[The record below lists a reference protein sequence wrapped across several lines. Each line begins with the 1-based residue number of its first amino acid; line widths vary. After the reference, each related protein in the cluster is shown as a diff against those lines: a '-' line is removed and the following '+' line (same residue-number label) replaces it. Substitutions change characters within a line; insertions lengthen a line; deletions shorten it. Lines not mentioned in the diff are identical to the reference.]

1 MPQEISKEIQKISKS
16 KSKSSSAGGAAAESK
31 VRVGIDVGG
40 TFTHAV
46 ALDAESLHMLEK
58 VKVHTTHTAKEGV
71 AKGIIDALQLL
82 LKKAQIEP
90 ERVAFIAHSTTQA
103 TNALLEGDV
112 ATVGVIGMGSGINSF
127 MANISTQVGKIEL
140 APGKF
145 LKTIHRFIDTT
156 QTPKDEVISAV
167 LDDLVKAGA
176 GAIAASEAFS
186 VDNADNEQRVVELAR
201 SKGILATCG
210 SEVSQLYGLKVR
222 TRTAVINAS
231 MLPRMLESANMTEK
245 SVREAGIKAPL
256 MIMRSDG
263 GVMDISAM
271 RERPILT
278 MLSGP
283 AAGVAAAMMYL
294 HISDGIFLEVGGTST
309 DISAIVNG
317 KARIKSGEIGGHRI
331 YTNTLDVRT
340 VGVAGGSMPRV
351 KAGTP
356 GEIVDVGPRSA
367 HIAGLKYVAF
377 LDQPKELKP
386 KLIQPFEGDPKDY
399 LELVEGNDSEKEKV
413 ETNPSR
419 FTLTPT
425 CASNYLGLVGDDDCA
440 KGNNAAISA
449 AFDSFGKELKSDPKK
464 LAEDMLTLAAAKA
477 ESVVLALIKDN
488 KLDPTMVTLV
498 GGGGGAAA
506 IVPFLAKKMN
516 LSHKLS
522 QHSDVVSAI
531 GVALALIRETVERQ
545 VVNPTN
551 DDILRLRDEAQ
562 TAVLKMGADPS
573 SIEIHVEIDSRANV
587 IRATAV
593 GATSVTD
600 TDKLKTDLNDEEKL
614 QLAAESM
621 HAQLSTVSLKA
632 GTDHFSVYGGKAT
645 ASKFFG
651 LLQSEINPIRVID
664 RSGNIRLQVRDGDC
678 LVSTPSESGRAIN
691 QLVEAHSQW
700 GDAGKVIPSI
710 FLLAGPKLVDLSG
723 LMDASQVT
731 TLSAPEVEKLPADAK
746 VIAIAS
752 IDR

>member
-1 MPQEISKEIQKISKS
+1 MTQEPKS
-16 KSKSSSAGGAAAESK
+16 KAKSTAKAKSK

-46 ALDAESLHMLEK
+46 ALDSESLEMIEK

-82 LKKAQIEP
+82 LEKASIEP

-112 ATVGVIGMGSGINSF
+112 ATVGVIGMGGGLNAF
-127 MANISTQVGKIEL
+127 MSNLSTQVGKIEL

-145 LKTIHRFIDTT
+145 LKTFHRFIDTT
-156 QTPKDEVISAV
+156 HSPKDEVLSAAI
-167 LDDLVKAGA
+167 DELVKDGA
-176 GAIAASEAFS
+176 VAIAASEAFA
-186 VDNADNEQRVVELAR
+186 VDNADNEKRVVELAR

-231 MLPRMLESANMTEK
+231 MLPRMLDSANMTEK

-263 GVMDISAM
+263 GVMDIAAM

-331 YTNTLDVRT
+331 YTNTLDIRT
-340 VGVAGGSMPRV
+340 VGVAGGSMPRI
-351 KAGTP
+351 KTGSP
-356 GEIVDVGPRSA
+356 GEIIDVGPRSA

-377 LDQPKELKP
+377 ASEAMDLKSE
-386 KLIQPFEGDPKDY
+386 LIQPFEGDPKDY
-399 LELVEGNDSEKEKV
+399 LALAGSATTTGEEK
-413 ETNPSR
+413 PSTR
-419 FTLTPT
+419 YTLTPT
-425 CASNYLGLVGDDDCA
+425 CASNFLGLVADDDSA
-440 KGNNAAISA
+440 KGNSEAISA
-449 AFDSFGKELKSDPKK
+449 AFDGLSKELKTEPQK
-464 LAEDMLTLAAAKA
+464 LANDMLTLATAKV

-488 KLDPTMVTLV
+488 KLDPSMVTLV

-506 IVPFLAKKMN
+506 IVPFLAEKMKLN
-516 LSHKLS
+516 HKLS

-551 DDILRLRDEAQ
+551 DDILKLRDEAQ
-562 TAVLKMGADPS
+562 TAVLKMGADPA
-573 SIEIHVEIDSRANV
+573 SIEIHIEIDSRANI
-587 IRATAV
+587 IRATAC

-600 TDKLKTDLNDEEKL
+600 TDKLKKDLSDEEKVN
-614 QLAAESM
+614 LAAESM
-621 HAQLSTVSLKA
+621 HAPPTDVSLKA
-632 GTDHFSVYGGKAT
+632 GTDHFSVYGGKVMAK
-645 ASKFFG
+645 KFFG
-651 LLQSEINPIRVID
+651 LLQNEINPIRVID
-664 RSGNIRLQVRDGDC
+664 RSGNIRLQIRDGDC

-746 VIAIAS
+746 VVAIAS

>member
-1 MPQEISKEIQKISKS
+1 MTQESRPDPKLKS
-16 KSKSSSAGGAAAESK
+16 KASANAKSK

-46 ALDAESLHMLEK
+46 ALDAESLEMIEK
-58 VKVHTTHTAKEGV
+58 VKVHTTHTAREGV

-82 LKKAQIEP
+82 LAKASIEP
-90 ERVAFIAHSTTQA
+90 ARVAFIAHSTTQA

-112 ATVGVIGMGSGINSF
+112 AAVGIIGMGGGLNSF
-127 MANISTQVGKIEL
+127 MANLSTQVGKIEL

-145 LKTIHRFIDTT
+145 LKTFHRFVDTT
-156 QTPKDEVISAV
+156 QAPKDEVLVTAIDELIKQGAV
-167 LDDLVKAGA
+167 
-176 GAIAASEAFS
+176 AIAASEAFS
-186 VDNADNEQRVVELAR
+186 VDNSDNEKRVVELAR

-263 GVMDISAM
+263 GVMDIAAM

-283 AAGVAAAMMYL
+283 AAGVAAAMMFL

-340 VGVAGGSMPRV
+340 VGVAGGSMPRIRT
-351 KAGTP
+351 GSP
-356 GEIVDVGPRSA
+356 GDVIDVGPRSA
-367 HIAGLKYVAF
+367 HIAGLRYVSFASG
-377 LDQPKELKP
+377 PMSLKSE
-386 KLIQPFEGDPKDY
+386 LIQPFDGDPKDY
-399 LELVEGNDSEKEKV
+399 LALIDSEIEPGEEKP
-413 ETNPSR
+413 EHTTR
-419 FTLTPT
+419 YTLTPT
-425 CASNYLGLVGDDDCA
+425 CASNYLRLVSDEDCA
-440 KGNNAAISA
+440 KGNNEAISF
-449 AFDSFGKELKSDPKK
+449 AFDSLSKELNTEPKK
-464 LAEDMLTLAAAKA
+464 LANDMLTLATSKA
-477 ESVVLALIKDN
+477 ENVILALIKDN
-488 KLDPTMVTLV
+488 KLDRSMVTLV

-506 IVPFLAKKMN
+506 IVPFLAEKMK
-516 LSHKLS
+516 LRHKLS

-551 DDILRLRDEAQ
+551 DDILKLRDEAQ
-562 TAVLKMGADPS
+562 TAVLKMGADPA
-573 SIEIHVEIDSRANV
+573 SIEIHVEIDSRANIV
-587 IRATAV
+587 RATAC

-600 TDKLKTDLNDEEKL
+600 TDKLKKDLSDEDKL
-614 QLAAESM
+614 HLAAESM
-621 HAQLSTVSLKA
+621 HAQSSAVSLKA
-632 GTDHFSVYGGKAT
+632 GTDHFSVYGGKVM

-651 LLQSEINPIRVID
+651 MLQSELNPIRVID
-664 RSGNIRLQVRDGDC
+664 RSGNIRLQVKDGDC
-678 LVSTPSESGRAIN
+678 LVTTPSESGRAIN
-691 QLVEAHSQW
+691 QLVEMHSQW

-710 FLLAGPKLVDLSG
+710 FLLSGPKLVDLSG

-746 VIAIAS
+746 VVAIAS

>member
-1 MPQEISKEIQKISKS
+1 MKDKPKGNET
-16 KSKSSSAGGAAAESK
+16 SK

-46 ALDAESLHMLEK
+46 VLDAETLEMIEK

-82 LKKAQIEP
+82 LDKANIEP
-90 ERVAFIAHSTTQA
+90 SRVSFIAHSTTQA

-112 ATVGVIGMGSGINSF
+112 ATVGIVGMGSGINAF
-127 MANISTQVGKIEL
+127 MANLSTQVGKIEL

-145 LKTIHRFIDTT
+145 LKTFHRFIDTS
-156 QTPKDEVISAV
+156 QPLKDESVNAV
-167 LDDLVKAGA
+167 LDDLVKQGV
-176 GAIAASEAFS
+176 GAIAASEAFA
-186 VDNADNEQRVVELAR
+186 VDNASNEKRVVELAR

-231 MLPRMLESANMTEK
+231 MLPRMLESANMTES

-340 VGVAGGSMPRV
+340 VGVAGGSMPRI
-351 KAGTP
+351 KNGQP
-356 GEIVDVGPRSA
+356 GDVIDVGPRSA

-377 LDQPKELKP
+377 SDRPLHLKSR
-386 KLIQPFEGDPKDY
+386 LIQPFEGDPKDY
-399 LELVEGNDSEKEKV
+399 LELSDPQIESGSAD
-413 ETNPSR
+413 NPKPPR
-419 FTLTPT
+419 YTLTPT
-425 CASNYLGLVGDDDCA
+425 CASNYLGLVADDDCA
-440 KGNNAAISA
+440 KGNSEAVSA
-449 AFDSFGKELKSDPKK
+449 AFESLAKELSGDPKK
-464 LAEDMLTLAAAKA
+464 IANDMLALATAKA
-477 ESVVLALIKDN
+477 EAVVLALMKDN
-488 KLDPTMVTLV
+488 KLDPSMVSLV

-516 LSHKLS
+516 LPHRLS

-562 TAVLKMGADPS
+562 TAVLKMGADPA
-573 SIEIHVEIDSRANV
+573 SIEIHVEIDSRANI
-587 IRATAV
+587 IRATAC

-600 TDKLKTDLNDEEKL
+600 TDKLKKDLSDEEKL

-621 HAQLSTVSLKA
+621 HAQPASVSLKA
-632 GTDHFSVYGGKAT
+632 GTDHFSVYGGKANI
-645 ASKFFG
+645 SKFFG
-651 LLQSEINPIRVID
+651 LMQTEINPIRVID

-678 LVSTPSESGRAIN
+678 MVTTPSESGRAIN

-746 VIAIAS
+746 VVTIAS

>member
-1 MPQEISKEIQKISKS
+1 MTQEPKPEPKS
-16 KSKSSSAGGAAAESK
+16 KTKVSATAKSK

-46 ALDAESLHMLEK
+46 ALDAESLEMIEK

-82 LKKAQIEP
+82 LGKASIEP
-90 ERVAFIAHSTTQA
+90 ARVAFIAHSTTQA

-112 ATVGVIGMGSGINSF
+112 ATVGIIGMGGGLNSF
-127 MANISTQVGKIEL
+127 MSNISTQVGKIEL

-145 LKTIHRFIDTT
+145 LKTFHRFIDTT
-156 QTPKDEVISAV
+156 QAPKDEVLVAAI
-167 LDDLVKAGA
+167 DELVKEGA
-176 GAIAASEAFS
+176 IAIAASEAFS
-186 VDNADNEQRVVELAR
+186 VDNSDHEKRVVELAR

-263 GVMDISAM
+263 GVMDIAAM

-340 VGVAGGSMPRV
+340 VGVAGGSMPRI
-351 KAGTP
+351 KTGSP
-356 GEIVDVGPRSA
+356 GDVIDVGPRSA

-377 LDQPKELKP
+377 ASGAMNLKSE
-386 KLIQPFEGDPKDY
+386 LIQPFEGDPKDY
-399 LELVEGNDSEKEKV
+399 LALVDSDTKPGEEKRESH
-413 ETNPSR
+413 TR
-419 FTLTPT
+419 YTLTPT
-425 CASNYLGLVGDDDCA
+425 CASNYLGLVSDDDCA
-440 KGNNAAISA
+440 KGNNEAISA
-449 AFDSFGKELKSDPKK
+449 AFDSLSKELKTEPKK
-464 LAEDMLTLAAAKA
+464 LVNDMLTLATSKA
-477 ESVVLALIKDN
+477 ENVVLALIKDN
-488 KLDPTMVTLV
+488 KLDRSMVTLV

-506 IVPFLAKKMN
+506 IVPFLAEKMKLN
-516 LSHKLS
+516 HKLS

-551 DDILRLRDEAQ
+551 DDILKLRDEAQ
-562 TAVLKMGADPS
+562 TAVIKMGADPA
-573 SIEIHVEIDSRANV
+573 SIEIHIEIDSRANI
-587 IRATAV
+587 IRATAC

-600 TDKLKTDLNDEEKL
+600 TDKLKKDLSDEDKL
-614 QLAAESM
+614 NLAAESM
-621 HAQLSTVSLKA
+621 HTQAADVSLKA
-632 GTDHFSVYGGKAT
+632 GTDHFSVYSGKVMAK
-645 ASKFFG
+645 KFLG

-746 VIAIAS
+746 VVAIAS

>member
-1 MPQEISKEIQKISKS
+1 MTQKPERKS
-16 KSKSSSAGGAAAESK
+16 HSK

-46 ALDAESLHMLEK
+46 VLDAETLEMIEK

-82 LKKAQIEP
+82 LDKAKIEP
-90 ERVAFIAHSTTQA
+90 ERVTFIAHSTTQA

-112 ATVGVIGMGSGINSF
+112 ATVGIVGMGSGVNAF
-127 MANISTQVGKIEL
+127 MANLSTQVGKIEL

-145 LKTIHRFIDTT
+145 LKTHHRFIDTS
-156 QTPKDEVISAV
+156 QPLKDEAVMAV
-167 LDDLVKAGA
+167 LDDLVKQGA
-176 GAIAASEAFS
+176 GAIAASEAFA
-186 VDNADNEQRVVELAR
+186 VDNGDNEQKVVELAR

-231 MLPRMLESANMTEK
+231 MLPRMLESANMTES
-245 SVREAGIKAPL
+245 SVRGAGIKAPL

-317 KARIKSGEIGGHRI
+317 KARIKPGEIGGHRI

-340 VGVAGGSMPRV
+340 VGVAGGSMPRI
-351 KAGTP
+351 KSGNP
-356 GEIVDVGPRSA
+356 GEVIDIGPRSA

-377 LDQPKELKP
+377 ADKPMSLKS

-399 LELVEGNDSEKEKV
+399 LELSESEGSD
-413 ETNPSR
+413 ETQAR
-419 FTLTPT
+419 YTLTPT
-425 CASNYLGLVGDDDCA
+425 CASNYLGLVPDDDCA
-440 KGNNAAISA
+440 KGNNKAISA
-449 AFDSFGKELKSDPKK
+449 AFESLGKELSTDSKK
-464 LAEDMLTLAAAKA
+464 IATDMLTLAAAKNEA
-477 ESVVLALIKDN
+477 VVQALMKDN
-488 KLDPTMVTLV
+488 KLDQSMVTLV

-516 LSHKLS
+516 LPHKLS

-562 TAVLKMGADPS
+562 TAVLKMGADPA
-573 SIEIHVEIDSRANV
+573 SIEIHVEIDSRANI

-600 TDKLKTDLNDEEKL
+600 TDKLKQDLTDDEKL

-621 HAQLSTVSLKA
+621 HAQVSTVTMKA
-632 GTDHFSVYGGKAT
+632 GTDHFSVYSGKAT
-645 ASKFFG
+645 AKKFFG
-651 LLQSEINPIRVID
+651 LLQSEINPIRVVD
-664 RSGNIRLQVRDGDC
+664 RSGNIRLQIRDGDC
-678 LVSTPSESGRAIN
+678 LVSSPSESGRAIN

-746 VIAIAS
+746 VVAIAS

>member
-1 MPQEISKEIQKISKS
+1 MKQKPNTS
-16 KSKSSSAGGAAAESK
+16 SK

-46 ALDAESLHMLEK
+46 VLDAETLEMIEK

-71 AKGIIDALQLL
+71 AKGIIDALQMLL
-82 LKKAQIEP
+82 DKAKIEP
-90 ERVAFIAHSTTQA
+90 ERVSFIAHSTTQA

-112 ATVGVIGMGSGINSF
+112 ATVGIVGMGSGINAF
-127 MANISTQVGKIEL
+127 MANLSTQVGKIEL

-145 LKTIHRFIDTT
+145 LKTFHRFIDTS
-156 QTPKDEVISAV
+156 QPLKDEAVNAV
-167 LDDLVKAGA
+167 LDDLLKQGA
-176 GAIAASEAFS
+176 VAIAASEAFA
-186 VDNADNEQRVVELAR
+186 VDNANNEQKVVKLAR
-201 SKGILATCG
+201 KKGILATCG

-231 MLPRMLESANMTEK
+231 MLPRMLESANMTES

-317 KARIKSGEIGGHRI
+317 KARIKPGEIGGHRI

-340 VGVAGGSMPRV
+340 VGVAGGSMPRI
-351 KAGTP
+351 KNGSP
-356 GEIVDVGPRSA
+356 GEVIDVGPRSA

-377 LDQPKELKP
+377 TDKPMTLKSR
-386 KLIQPFEGDPKDY
+386 LIQPFEGDPKDY
-399 LELVEGNDSEKEKV
+399 LELADPESSATTGAQSKNGENENSESKNDAEKLPKY
-413 ETNPSR
+413 
-419 FTLTPT
+419 TLTPT
-425 CASNYLGLVGDDDCA
+425 CASNYLGLVADDDCA
-440 KGNNAAISA
+440 KGNNESISV
-449 AFDSFGKELKSDPKK
+449 AFENLAKELSTEPKK
-464 LAEDMLTLAAAKA
+464 LANDMLTLATAKV
-477 ESVVLALIKDN
+477 ETVVQALMKDN

-506 IVPFLAKKMN
+506 IVPFLGKKMH
-516 LSHKLS
+516 LPHKLS

-545 VVNPTN
+545 VVNPSN

-562 TAVLKMGADPS
+562 TAVLKMGADPA
-573 SIEIHVEIDSRANV
+573 SIEIHVEIDSRANI
-587 IRATAV
+587 IRATAC

-600 TDKLKTDLNDEEKL
+600 TDKLKKDLTDEEKL

-621 HAQLSTVSLKA
+621 HAQPAAVSLKA

-645 ASKFFG
+645 SKKFLG
-651 LLQSEINPIRVID
+651 LIQSEINPIRVID

-746 VIAIAS
+746 VVAIAS

>member
-1 MPQEISKEIQKISKS
+1 MIGDLMTKKS
-16 KSKSSSAGGAAAESK
+16 PTTEKNADKTSQAK

-46 ALDAESLHMLEK
+46 VLNAETLEMIEK

-82 LKKAQIEP
+82 LQKANIEP
-90 ERVAFIAHSTTQA
+90 ERVSFIAHSTTQA

-112 ATVGVIGMGSGINSF
+112 ATVGIVGMGGGLNAF

-145 LKTIHRFIDTT
+145 LKTFHKFVDTT
-156 QTPKDEVISAV
+156 KPPKDETLNAAI
-167 LDDLVKAGA
+167 DELVKAGA
-176 GAIAASEAFS
+176 VAIAASEAFA
-186 VDNADNEQRVVELAR
+186 VDDANNEKRVVELAR
-201 SKGILATCG
+201 AKGLLATCG

-231 MLPRMLESANMTEK
+231 MLPRMLDSANMTEA

-317 KARIKSGEIGGHRI
+317 KARIRSGEIGGHRI
-331 YTNTLDVRT
+331 YTNTLDIRT
-340 VGVAGGSMPRV
+340 VGVAGGSMARI
-351 KAGTP
+351 KSGAP
-356 GEIVDVGPRSA
+356 GEVVDVGPRSA

-377 LDQPKELKP
+377 SKDARKLKT

-399 LELVEGNDSEKEKV
+399 LELVTEDTYAGSDTSPNSD
-413 ETNPSR
+413 TNADR
-419 FTLTPT
+419 YTLTPT
-425 CASNYLGLVGDDDCA
+425 CASNFLGLVGDDDCA
-440 KGNNAAISA
+440 KGNAEPLKT
-449 AFDSFGKELKSDPKK
+449 AFEDLASELKMDSKK
-464 LAEDMLTLAAAKA
+464 LAADILTLATAKV
-477 ESVVLALIKDN
+477 EKVVLSLMKDN
-488 KLDPTMVTLV
+488 KLDAEMVTLV

-506 IVPFLAKKMN
+506 IVPFLADKMKLN
-516 LSHKLS
+516 HKLS

-562 TAVLKMGADPS
+562 TAVLKMGADPA
-573 SIEIHVEIDSRANV
+573 SIEIHVEIDSRANI
-587 IRATAV
+587 IRATAC

-600 TDKLKTDLNDEEKL
+600 TDKLKQDLNDEEKL

-621 HAQLSTVSLKA
+621 HSSAENVSLKA
-632 GTDHFSVYGGKAT
+632 GTDHFSVYGGKTVAN
-645 ASKFFG
+645 KFFG
-651 LLQSEINPIRVID
+651 LVKSELNPIRVID
-664 RSGNIRLQVRDGDC
+664 RSGNIRLQIKDGDC
-678 LVSTPSESGRAIN
+678 LASTPSESGRAIN
-691 QLVEAHSQW
+691 KLVEAHSQW

-723 LMDASQVT
+723 LMDASQVV
-731 TLSAPEVEKLPADAK
+731 TLSAPEVEKLPADAR
-746 VIAIAS
+746 VVAIAS
-752 IDR
+752 IDK

>member
-1 MPQEISKEIQKISKS
+1 MLGSLLQIRSSQLTADTAMTKESKTKAK
-16 KSKSSSAGGAAAESK
+16 AAAEKNK

-46 ALDAESLHMLEK
+46 ALDAESLEMIEK

-71 AKGIIDALQLL
+71 AKGIIDALQMLL
-82 LKKAQIEP
+82 EKASIEP

-112 ATVGVIGMGSGINSF
+112 ATVGIIGMGGGINSF
-127 MANISTQVGKIEL
+127 MANLSTQVGKIEL

-145 LKTIHRFIDTT
+145 LKTIHKFVDTT
-156 QTPKDEVISAV
+156 HAPKDELLNSV
-167 LDDLVKAGA
+167 LDELVKAGA

-186 VDNADNEQRVVELAR
+186 VDNGDNEKRVVALAKE
-201 SKGILATCG
+201 KGILATCG

-231 MLPRMLESANMTEK
+231 MLPRMLDSANMTEK
-245 SVREAGIKAPL
+245 SVREAGIHAPL

-263 GVMDISAM
+263 GVMDIAAM

-317 KARIKSGEIGGHRI
+317 KARIKPGEIGGHRI

-340 VGVAGGSMPRV
+340 VGVAGGSMPRI
-351 KAGTP
+351 KSGSAG
-356 GEIVDVGPRSA
+356 EVVDVGPRSA

-377 LDQPKELKP
+377 MKEPGQLKAET
-386 KLIQPFEGDPKDY
+386 IQPFEGDPKDY
-399 LELVEGNDSEKEKV
+399 LALEDTASQTKE
-413 ETNPSR
+413 R
-419 FTLTPT
+419 YTLTPT
-425 CASNYLGLVGDDDCA
+425 CASNFLNLVGDDDCA
-440 KGNNAAISA
+440 KGNHEAISA
-449 AFDSFGKELKSDPKK
+449 AFDVLSKELNREPKEI
-464 LAEDMLTLAAAKA
+464 ANDMLTLA
-477 ESVVLALIKDN
+477 SVKNENVVNALIKDN
-488 KLDPTMVTLV
+488 KLDPSMVTLV

-506 IVPFLAKKMN
+506 IVPYLAGKMK

-522 QHSDVVSAI
+522 RHSDVVSAI

-562 TAVLKMGADPS
+562 TAVLKMGADPAS
-573 SIEIHVEIDSRANV
+573 VEIHVEIDSRANI
-587 IRATAV
+587 IRATAS

-600 TDKLKTDLNDEEKL
+600 TDKLKEDLNDEEKL
-614 QLAAESM
+614 KLAAESM
-621 HAQLSTVSLKA
+621 HAHANDVALKA
-632 GTDHFSVYGGKAT
+632 GTEHFCVYGGKVKAG
-645 ASKFFG
+645 KFFG
-651 LLQSEINPIRVID
+651 LLQSEIHPIRVID
-664 RSGNIRLQVRDGDC
+664 RSGNIRLQVRHGDC

-731 TLSAPEVEKLPADAK
+731 TLSAPEVEKLPADAR
-746 VIAIAS
+746 VVAIAS
-752 IDR
+752 IDS

>member
-1 MPQEISKEIQKISKS
+1 MKQKPD
-16 KSKSSSAGGAAAESK
+16 AREVSK

-46 ALDAESLHMLEK
+46 VLDAETLEMIEK

-82 LKKAQIEP
+82 LAKANIEP
-90 ERVAFIAHSTTQA
+90 QRVSFIAHSTTQA

-112 ATVGVIGMGSGINSF
+112 ACVGIVGMGSGINAF
-127 MANISTQVGKIEL
+127 MANLSTQVGKIEL

-145 LKTIHRFIDTT
+145 LKTFHRFIDTT
-156 QTPKDEVISAV
+156 QPLKDDVVNAV
-167 LDDLVKAGA
+167 LDDLLKQGA
-176 GAIAASEAFS
+176 GAIAASEAFA
-186 VDNADNEQRVVELAR
+186 VDDANNEKKVVELAR
-201 SKGILATCG
+201 AKGILATCG

-231 MLPRMLESANMTEK
+231 MLPRMLESANMTES
-245 SVREAGIKAPL
+245 SVRGAGIKAPL

-263 GVMDISAM
+263 GVMDIAAM

-340 VGVAGGSMPRV
+340 VGVAGGSMPRI
-351 KAGTP
+351 KTGNP
-356 GEIVDVGPRSA
+356 GEVIDVGPRSA

-377 LDQPKELKP
+377 SEQPQNLKSR
-386 KLIQPFEGDPKDY
+386 LIQPFQGDPKDY
-399 LELVEGNDSEKEKV
+399 LELADPNEDKEN
-413 ETNPSR
+413 TAR
-419 FTLTPT
+419 YTLTPT
-425 CASNYLGLVGDDDCA
+425 CASNYLGLVADDDCA
-440 KGNNAAISA
+440 KGNNEAISN
-449 AFDSFGKELKSDPKK
+449 AFANLAKELSTDPKK
-464 LAEDMLTLAAAKA
+464 LADDMLTLAASKA
-477 ESVVLALIKDN
+477 ETVVQALMKDN
-488 KLDPTMVTLV
+488 KLDPSMVTLV

-516 LSHKLS
+516 LPHKLS

-562 TAVLKMGADPS
+562 TAVLKMGADPA
-573 SIEIHVEIDSRANV
+573 SIEIHVEIDSRANI
-587 IRATAV
+587 IRATAC

-600 TDKLKTDLNDEEKL
+600 TDKLKKDLTDEEKL

-621 HAQLSTVSLKA
+621 HAQPAGVSLKA
-632 GTDHFSVYGGKAT
+632 GTEHFSVYGGKTT

-651 LLQSEINPIRVID
+651 LLQTEINPIRVID

-678 LVSTPSESGRAIN
+678 LVTTPSESARAIN

-731 TLSAPEVEKLPADAK
+731 TLSAPEVEKLPANAR
-746 VIAIAS
+746 VVTIAS

>member
-1 MPQEISKEIQKISKS
+1 MKQKPN
-16 KSKSSSAGGAAAESK
+16 ANETSK

-46 ALDAESLHMLEK
+46 VLDAETLEMIEK

-82 LKKAQIEP
+82 LEKSNIAP
-90 ERVAFIAHSTTQA
+90 DRVSFIAHSTTQA

-112 ATVGVIGMGSGINSF
+112 ATVGIVGMGSGINAF
-127 MANISTQVGKIEL
+127 MANLSTQVGKIEL

-145 LKTIHRFIDTT
+145 LRTFHRFIDTS
-156 QTPKDEVISAV
+156 QPLKDETVIAV
-167 LDDLVKAGA
+167 LDDLVREGV
-176 GAIAASEAFS
+176 GAIAASEAFA
-186 VDNADNEQRVVELAR
+186 VDNANNEHKVVELAR
-201 SKGILATCG
+201 GKGILATCG

-231 MLPRMLESANMTEK
+231 MLPRMLESANMTES

-340 VGVAGGSMPRV
+340 VGVAGGSMPRI
-351 KAGTP
+351 KNGPP
-356 GEIVDVGPRSA
+356 GEVIDVGPRSA
-367 HIAGLKYVAF
+367 HIAGLKYIAF
-377 LDQPKELKP
+377 SDKPLTLKS
-386 KLIQPFEGDPKDY
+386 KLIQPFAGDPKDY
-399 LELVEGNDSEKEKV
+399 LELADQDSSSDEGAVKKEGGVEDGER
-413 ETNPSR
+413 TQR
-419 FTLTPT
+419 YTLTPT
-425 CASNYLGLVGDDDCA
+425 CASNYLGLVADDDCA
-440 KGNNAAISA
+440 KGNHSAVSA
-449 AFDSFGKELKSDPKK
+449 AFEGLAKELSSDPKK
-464 LAEDMLTLAAAKA
+464 LANDMLTLATAKA
-477 ESVVLALIKDN
+477 EAIVVALMKDN
-488 KLDPTMVTLV
+488 KLDPSMVTLV

-516 LSHKLS
+516 LPHKLS

-562 TAVLKMGADPS
+562 TAVIKMGADPA
-573 SIEIHVEIDSRANV
+573 SIEIHVEIDSRANI
-587 IRATAV
+587 IRATAC

-600 TDKLKTDLNDEEKL
+600 TDKLKKDLSDEEKL

-621 HAQLSTVSLKA
+621 HAQTATVSLMA

-645 ASKFFG
+645 ARRFFG
-651 LLQSEINPIRVID
+651 LMQTEINPIRVID

-678 LVSTPSESGRAIN
+678 LVTTPSESGRAIN

-746 VIAIAS
+746 VVTIAS

>member
-1 MPQEISKEIQKISKS
+1 MTASESKIKKEV
-16 KSKSSSAGGAAAESK
+16 SK

-46 ALDAESLHMLEK
+46 ALDAESLELIEK
-58 VKVHTTHTAKEGV
+58 VKVPTTHEAAEGV
-71 AKGIIDALQLL
+71 AKGIIDALNLL
-82 LKKAQIEP
+82 LEKASIAP
-90 ERVAFIAHSTTQA
+90 DKVAFIAHSTTQA

-112 ATVGVIGMGSGINSF
+112 ATVGVIGMGSGINSI
-127 MANISTQVGKIEL
+127 MARLSTQVGKIEL

-145 LKTIHRFIDTT
+145 LKTIHRFVDTSN
-156 QTPKDEVISAV
+156 PLKDETIAAII
-167 LDDLVKAGA
+167 DDLVKAGA

-186 VDNADNEQRVVELAR
+186 VDNDANEHKVVEIAT

-210 SEVSQLYGLKVR
+210 ADVSQLYGLKVR

-231 MLPRMLESANMTEK
+231 MLPRMLDSANKTEK

-317 KARIKSGEIGGHRI
+317 KARIRSGEIGGHRI

-340 VGVAGGSMPRV
+340 VGVAGGSLPRV
-351 KAGTP
+351 KLGTH
-356 GEIVDVGPRSA
+356 GEAIDVGPRSA
-367 HIAGLKYVAF
+367 HIAGVKYVAF
-377 LDQPKELKP
+377 ADKAFAFKTELFQPFAGDPGDYLALNRLDEDGEDSKKELVK
-386 KLIQPFEGDPKDY
+386 Y
-399 LELVEGNDSEKEKV
+399 S
-413 ETNPSR
+413 
-419 FTLTPT
+419 LTPT

-440 KGNNAAISA
+440 KGNSEALKAVFEA
-449 AFDSFGKELKSDPKK
+449 LAKEINIEPEK
-464 LAEDMLTLAAAKA
+464 LATQILDLASAKNQK
-477 ESVVLALIKDN
+477 VVEALIKDN

-506 IVPFLAKKMN
+506 LVPFLAKKMN

-522 QHSDVVSAI
+522 LHSDVVSAI

-551 DDILRLRDEAQ
+551 DDILRIRDEAQ
-562 TAVLKMGADPS
+562 TAVLKMGAEPS
-573 SIEIHVEIDSRANV
+573 SIEIHVEIDSRANI

-600 TDKLKTDLNDEEKL
+600 TDKLKSDLSDQEKL
-614 QLAAESM
+614 DLAAESM
-621 HAQLSTVSLKA
+621 KTAPANVSMQA
-632 GTDHFSVYGGKAT
+632 GTDHFSVFSGKVKAR
-645 ASKFFG
+645 KFFG
-651 LLQSEINPIRVID
+651 LAEGELNALRVVD
-664 RSGNIRLQVRDGDC
+664 RSGNIRLQIRDGEL
-678 LVSTPSESGRAIN
+678 LVSSPSESATAIN
-691 QLVEAHSQW
+691 KLVEAYSQW

-731 TLSAPEVEKLPADAK
+731 ALSAPEVEKLPADAK
-746 VIAIAS
+746 VVAIAS
-752 IDR
+752 VDRA

>member
-1 MPQEISKEIQKISKS
+1 MTQEPKS
-16 KSKSSSAGGAAAESK
+16 KAKTQHQ

-46 ALDAESLHMLEK
+46 ALDAATLELIEK
-58 VKVHTTHTAKEGV
+58 VKVHTTHTAREGV

-82 LKKAQIEP
+82 LDKASIQP

-112 ATVGVIGMGSGINSF
+112 ATVGIIGMGGGANSF
-127 MANISTQVGKIEL
+127 MANLSTQVGKIEL

-156 QTPKDEVISAV
+156 QAPKEEVLTAAM
-167 LDDLVKAGA
+167 DDLIKAGA
-176 GAIAASEAFS
+176 GAIAASEAFA
-186 VDNADNEQRVVELAR
+186 VDNSDNERRVVELAR

-231 MLPRMLESANMTEK
+231 MLPRMLESANMTEQ
-245 SVREAGIKAPL
+245 SVRGAGIAAPL

-263 GVMDISAM
+263 GVMDIAAM

-309 DISAIVNG
+309 DTAAIVNG

-331 YTNTLDVRT
+331 YTNTLDIRS
-340 VGVAGGSMPRV
+340 VGIAGGSMPRMRM
-351 KAGTP
+351 GPP
-356 GEIVDVGPRSA
+356 GEIIAVGPRSA
-367 HIAGLKYVAF
+367 HIAGLKYVSFNSRVMNLKA
-377 LDQPKELKP
+377 ELV
-386 KLIQPFEGDPKDY
+386 QPFEGDPKDY
-399 LELVEGNDSEKEKV
+399 LALINAEAGEKSSGASDKAD
-413 ETNPSR
+413 R
-419 FTLTPT
+419 YTLTPT
-425 CASNYLGLVGDDDCA
+425 CAANYLGLVTDDDCA
-440 KGNNAAISA
+440 KGNNEAISA
-449 AFDSFGKELKSDPKK
+449 AFESLAGELKTEPQK
-464 LAEDMLTLAAAKA
+464 LATDMLTLATSKA
-477 ESVVLALIKDN
+477 ENAVLALIKDN
-488 KLDPTMVTLV
+488 KLEHNMVTLV

-506 IVPFLAKKMN
+506 IVPFLAAKMKLN
-516 LSHKLS
+516 FKLS

-551 DDILRLRDEAQ
+551 EDILKLRDEAQ
-562 TAVLKMGADPS
+562 TAVLKMGADPL
-573 SIEIHVEIDSRANV
+573 SIEIHIEIDSRANI

-593 GATSVTD
+593 GATSITD
-600 TDKLKTDLNDEEKL
+600 TDKLKKDLSDEEKL

-621 HAQLSTVSLKA
+621 HAQSDNVSLKA
-632 GTDHFSVYGGKAT
+632 GTDHFSVYGGKVT
-645 ASKFFG
+645 ASRFFG
-651 LLQSEINPIRVID
+651 LLEREINPIRVID
-664 RSGNIRLQVRDGDC
+664 RSGNIRLQIKDGDC
-678 LVSTPSESGRAIN
+678 LVSTPSESGRAIH
-691 QLVEAHSQW
+691 QLVDVHSQW

-731 TLSAPEVEKLPADAK
+731 TLSAPEVEKLPADAR
-746 VIAIAS
+746 VVAIAS

>member
-1 MPQEISKEIQKISKS
+1 MKQKPN
-16 KSKSSSAGGAAAESK
+16 ANETSK

-46 ALDAESLHMLEK
+46 VLDAETLEMIEK

-82 LKKAQIEP
+82 LEKANIAP
-90 ERVAFIAHSTTQA
+90 DRVSFIAHSTTQA

-112 ATVGVIGMGSGINSF
+112 ATVGIVGMGSGINAF
-127 MANISTQVGKIEL
+127 MANLSTQVGKIEL

-145 LKTIHRFIDTT
+145 LKTFHRFIDTS
-156 QTPKDEVISAV
+156 QPLKDEAVNAV
-167 LDDLVKAGA
+167 LDDLVKQGV
-176 GAIAASEAFS
+176 GAIAASEAFA
-186 VDNADNEQRVVELAR
+186 VDNANNELRVVELAR

-231 MLPRMLESANMTEK
+231 MLPRMLESANMTES
-245 SVREAGIKAPL
+245 SVRGAGIKAPL

-340 VGVAGGSMPRV
+340 VGVAGGSMPRI
-351 KAGTP
+351 KNGPP
-356 GEIVDVGPRSA
+356 GEVIDVGPRSA
-367 HIAGLKYVAF
+367 HIAGLKYIAF
-377 LDQPKELKP
+377 SDKPLTLKS
-386 KLIQPFEGDPKDY
+386 KLIQPFAGDPKDY
-399 LELVEGNDSEKEKV
+399 LELADPEFSAADEGAVDAEK
-413 ETNPSR
+413 R
-419 FTLTPT
+419 QRYTLTPT
-425 CASNYLGLVGDDDCA
+425 CASNYLGFVADDDCA
-440 KGNNAAISA
+440 KGNDSAVTA
-449 AFDSFGKELKSDPKK
+449 AFEGLAKELSSDPKK
-464 LAEDMLTLAAAKA
+464 LANDMLTLATAKA
-477 ESVVLALIKDN
+477 ETIVMALMKDN
-488 KLDPTMVTLV
+488 KLDPSMVTLV

-516 LSHKLS
+516 LPHKLS

-562 TAVLKMGADPS
+562 TAVLKMGADPA
-573 SIEIHVEIDSRANV
+573 SIEIHVEIDSRANI
-587 IRATAV
+587 IRATAC

-600 TDKLKTDLNDEEKL
+600 TDKLKKDLSDEEKL

-621 HAQLSTVSLKA
+621 HAQTATVSLKA
-632 GTDHFSVYGGKAT
+632 GTDHFSVYAGKAT

-651 LLQSEINPIRVID
+651 LMQTEINPIRVID

-678 LVSTPSESGRAIN
+678 LVTTPSESGRAIN

-746 VIAIAS
+746 VVTIAS

>member
-1 MPQEISKEIQKISKS
+1 MKQKPDAREI
-16 KSKSSSAGGAAAESK
+16 SK

-46 ALDAESLHMLEK
+46 VLDAETLEMIEK

-82 LKKAQIEP
+82 LAKANIEP
-90 ERVAFIAHSTTQA
+90 QRVSFIAHSTTQA

-112 ATVGVIGMGSGINSF
+112 ACVGIVGMGSGINAF
-127 MANISTQVGKIEL
+127 MANLSTQVGKIEL

-145 LKTIHRFIDTT
+145 LKTFHRFIDTT
-156 QTPKDEVISAV
+156 QPLKDDVVNAV
-167 LDDLVKAGA
+167 LDDLLKQGA
-176 GAIAASEAFS
+176 GAIAASEAFA
-186 VDNADNEQRVVELAR
+186 VDDANNEKKVVELAR
-201 SKGILATCG
+201 AKGILATCG

-231 MLPRMLESANMTEK
+231 MLPRMLESANMTES
-245 SVREAGIKAPL
+245 SVRGAGIKAPL

-263 GVMDISAM
+263 GVMDIAAM

-340 VGVAGGSMPRV
+340 VGVAGGSMPRI
-351 KAGTP
+351 KTGNP
-356 GEIVDVGPRSA
+356 GEVIDVGPRSA

-377 LDQPKELKP
+377 CDQPLNLKSR
-386 KLIQPFEGDPKDY
+386 LIQPFQGDPKDY
-399 LELVEGNDSEKEKV
+399 LELADPNGDGEK
-413 ETNPSR
+413 TAR
-419 FTLTPT
+419 YTLTPT
-425 CASNYLGLVGDDDCA
+425 CASNYLGLVADDDCA
-440 KGNNAAISA
+440 KGNNEAIST
-449 AFDSFGKELKSDPKK
+449 AFANLAKELSTDPKK
-464 LAEDMLTLAAAKA
+464 LANDMLTLATSKA
-477 ESVVLALIKDN
+477 ETVVQALMKDN
-488 KLDPTMVTLV
+488 KLDPSMVTLV

-516 LSHKLS
+516 LPHKLS

-562 TAVLKMGADPS
+562 TAVLKMGADPA
-573 SIEIHVEIDSRANV
+573 SIEIHVEIDSRANI
-587 IRATAV
+587 IRATAC

-600 TDKLKTDLNDEEKL
+600 TDKLKKDLTDDEKL

-621 HAQLSTVSLKA
+621 HTQPAGVSLKA
-632 GTDHFSVYGGKAT
+632 GTEHFSVYGGKTT

-651 LLQSEINPIRVID
+651 LLQTEINPIRVID

-678 LVSTPSESGRAIN
+678 LVTTPSESARAIN

-731 TLSAPEVEKLPADAK
+731 TLSAPEVEKLPADAR
-746 VIAIAS
+746 VVTIAS